1 MTIIDV
7 TELCRS
13 AIMTG
18 LIIAAPILSIAV
30 FVGLAISI
38 AQAVTQIQDQTVS
51 IIPKIVVMLLTML
64 YVMPWSLGQLVEYST
79 RLFAGIPGNIH

>member
-7 TELCRS
+7 TELCRA
-13 AIMTG
+13 AIMTA
-18 LIIAAPILSIAV
+18 LIIAAPVLSIAV

-64 YVMPWSLGQLVEYST
+64 YVMPWSLSQLVEYST
-79 RLFAGIPGNIH
+79 RLFAGIPDHIH